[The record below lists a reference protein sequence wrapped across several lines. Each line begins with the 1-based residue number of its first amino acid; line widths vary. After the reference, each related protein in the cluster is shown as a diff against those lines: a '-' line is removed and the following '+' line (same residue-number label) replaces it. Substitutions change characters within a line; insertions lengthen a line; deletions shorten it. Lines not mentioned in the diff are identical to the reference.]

1 MSYACN
7 GGVEEGCLL
16 VLGLCCCGQVSW
28 TLHLSLSAALKA
40 MFNAPRSP
48 SNRYGSPLSNGL
60 LGSSTSLVSD
70 PLVASAYI
78 DPDAGLDPWSTN
90 PSPAP
95 LTDPPSALNAVLGV
109 SNMVDLSKAKA
120 DGIR

>member
-1 MSYACN
+1 
-7 GGVEEGCLL
+7 
-16 VLGLCCCGQVSW
+16 
-28 TLHLSLSAALKA
+28 

-60 LGSSTSLVSD
+60 LGSTTSLASD

-78 DPDAGLDPWSTN
+78 DPDAGLDPWSIN

-95 LTDPPSALNAVLGV
+95 LPDPPSALNAILGMSDGMVL
-109 SNMVDLSKAKA
+109 LSKAEA
-120 DGIR
+120 DGIRQETRRYQLCIYTPSISSIPLAVALSPSMRSNES